1 MGDRTTVVLSLLTS
15 QVKEVEELLDYLH
28 QRCNEEC
35 IDNTTGFEFDEVNYG
50 VLKRLVALEEAG
62 IAYESTWRAGCEY
75 EAGTTSVR
83 FTSEGEKVKKTIYD
97 SDLSIPITDLM
108 HLINQPE
115 AILELIKNS
124 NEEVQVLPW
133 DNQEEYGKRYRAR
146 QLIST

>member
-15 QVKEVEELLDYLH
+15 QVKEAEELLGYLH

-35 IDNTTGFEFDEVNYG
+35 IDNTTDFAFEEVNYG
-50 VLKRLVALEEAG
+50 DLDGLFALEKAG
-62 IAYESTWRAGCEY
+62 IAYESAWGTGCEY
-75 EAGTTSVR
+75 EAGTTYVR
-83 FTSEGEKVKKTIYD
+83 FTSEGEMVKKTIYD

-115 AILELIKNS
+115 ALFELIKNS

-133 DNQEEYGKRYRAR
+133 DNQEEYGKRYMAR

>member
-1 MGDRTTVVLSLLTS
+1 MGDRTTVVLTLLTS
-15 QVKEVEELLDYLH
+15 QVKEAEGLLDYLH
-28 QRCNEEC
+28 QRCSEMC
-35 IDNTTGFEFDEVNYG
+35 IDNTTAFEFGEVNYG
-50 VLKRLVALEEAG
+50 SLKGLVALAEAG
-62 IAYESTWRAGCEY
+62 IAYESAWGAGYEY

-83 FTSEGEKVKKTIYD
+83 FTSEGEMVKKTIYD
-97 SDLSIPITDLM
+97 REFSIPITYLM

-115 AILELIKNS
+115 TLFELINNR

>member
-15 QVKEVEELLDYLH
+15 QVKEAEELLGYLH
-28 QRCNEEC
+28 QSCNEEC
-35 IDNTTGFEFDEVNYG
+35 MDNITDFAFEEVNYG
-50 VLKRLVALEEAG
+50 DLEGLVALEKAS
-62 IAYESTWRAGCEY
+62 IAYESAWRAGCEY

-83 FTSEGEKVKKTIYD
+83 FTSEGEMIKKTIYD

-108 HLINQPE
+108 HLINQPG

>member
-15 QVKEVEELLDYLH
+15 QVKEAEELLGYLH
-28 QRCNEEC
+28 QSCNEEC
-35 IDNTTGFEFDEVNYG
+35 MDNTTDFAFEEVNYG
-50 VLKRLVALEEAG
+50 DLEGLVALEEAG